1 MNLSRSIP
9 QTSSSSQL
17 GQALDQHSTKLI
29 LQYLERLDRLDRRV
43 HEEVQEIR
51 GLFMDL
57 LDNCQSDVTMEDY
70 LGGYDSTINPQ
81 TGLYEQAY
89 CPAVPATIN
98 PPFNLPKLSLST
110 ARILRLF
117 RHSVTVACVLQKRH

>member
-9 QTSSSSQL
+9 QTSSSSRL
-17 GQALDQHSTKLI
+17 GQALDQHSTRLI
-29 LQYLERLDRLDRRV
+29 LQYLERLDRLDRCV

-57 LDNCQSDVTMEDY
+57 LDNCQSDVTMEDS

-81 TGLYEQAY
+81 TRLDGPQGKL
-89 CPAVPATIN
+89 AVCAA
-98 PPFNLPKLSLST
+98 LPST
-110 ARILRLF
+110 LTCTSRHTAPQFRRL
-117 RHSVTVACVLQKRH
+117 